1 MNSLVHESLVY
12 FLHVDWASA
21 MVLLLTCQVAAAV
34 GGEIFEF
41 EGTHKVPMDEAGTA
55 NQGDL

>member
-1 MNSLVHESLVY
+1 M
-12 FLHVDWASA
+12 
-21 MVLLLTCQVAAAV
+21 LLLTCQVAAAV